1 MCAGMGPSDSDG
13 LSHSLTGYY
22 TAWADYVCRSWPG
35 RCCKAPPSAAQSI
48 MLCWLRPIIAT
59 VQVIDVL
66 IILGQV
72 MIQVEENINLKCL
85 RLSDWTL
92 SGMG

>member
-1 MCAGMGPSDSDG
+1 MSGKDIELDSR
-13 LSHSLTGYY
+13 LSQAS
-22 TAWADYVCRSWPG
+22 
-35 RCCKAPPSAAQSI
+35 PSAAQLI

-59 VQVIDVL
+59 VQVFDVL

>member
-1 MCAGMGPSDSDG
+1 M
-13 LSHSLTGYY
+13 
-22 TAWADYVCRSWPG
+22 
-35 RCCKAPPSAAQSI
+35 
-48 MLCWLRPIIAT
+48 
-59 VQVIDVL
+59 QVIDVL
-66 IILGQV
+66 MVVFILGQV